1 MLLDLPRV
9 EYVDKEKKRIKKSD
23 LEFVKEQNR
32 LLAEKRA
39 KGEKAD
45 VSDIMSRIVKKKGA
59 E

>member
-9 EYVDKEKKRIKKSD
+9 EYVDKEKPKVKKSD
-23 LEFVKEQNR
+23 VEFVKEQNKI
-32 LLAEKRA
+32 LAEKRA

>member
-9 EYVDKEKKRIKKSD
+9 EYIDKEKKRIKKSD

-39 KGEKAD
+39 KGEKTD
-45 VSDIMSRIVKKKGA
+45 VSDIMNRIVKKKGG